1 MKRRV
6 ASLKWA
12 RDAANGF
19 DRGAAADVPL
29 RRHGSRA
36 TILREI
42 AERLQIGPNG
52 TS

>member
-6 ASLKWA
+6 ASLKRT

-19 DRGAAADVPL
+19 DRCLAADVPL
-29 RRHGSRA
+29 RRDGSRA
-36 TILREI
+36 IILREI